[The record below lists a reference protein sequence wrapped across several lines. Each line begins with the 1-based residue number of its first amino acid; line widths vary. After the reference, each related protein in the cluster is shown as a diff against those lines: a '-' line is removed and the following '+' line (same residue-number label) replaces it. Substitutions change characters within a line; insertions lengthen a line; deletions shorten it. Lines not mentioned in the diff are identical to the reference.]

1 MSSLFVAMQTDTANG
16 VAEAALYGTNDELQ
30 GQSASLQV
38 DPQQKKGKDKKI
50 WSCRSCRRRK
60 LKCDRSD
67 PCGACQA
74 RGEGHLCTWEEGQRP
89 E

>member
-1 MSSLFVAMQTDTANG
+1 MQADQEDTPNG
-16 VAEAALYGTNDELQ
+16 VVEAASDQHYAQ
-30 GQSASLQV
+30 
-38 DPQQKKGKDKKI
+38 PKPQKKSKDKKI
-50 WSCRSCRRRK
+50 VSCHSCRRRK

-74 RGEGHLCTWEEGQRP
+74 RNEGHLCTWEEGQRP